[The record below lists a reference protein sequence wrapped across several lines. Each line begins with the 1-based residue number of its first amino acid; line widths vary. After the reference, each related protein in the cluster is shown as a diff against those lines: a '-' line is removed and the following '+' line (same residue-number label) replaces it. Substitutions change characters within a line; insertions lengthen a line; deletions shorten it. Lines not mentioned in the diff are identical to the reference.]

1 MILFKTVRWQNML
14 STGNQF
20 TEVALDRSK
29 STLIVGENG
38 AGKSTILDALSFA
51 LYGKPFR
58 NINKPQLVNS
68 MTQKKLVV
76 ECEFMVGSKHFCVKR
91 GIKPQIFEIYQN
103 GEMINQN
110 SSARDYQEYLEKS
123 ILKLSFKSFGQ
134 IVILGSA
141 NYLPFMQLPA
151 HARREVIEDLL
162 DIQIFTTMNN
172 LLKEKIT
179 TNKSAITDTD
189 YQINLIENKV
199 EMTLKH
205 INSLKTNND
214 HLIRQ
219 KDEMIKE
226 IDTLVCQAEHDIAVQ
241 NGILDI
247 HSAKIADAEKVA
259 NKKSKL
265 VELESQLE
273 SKVRTLKK
281 EIRFYHDN
289 DSCPTCRQGIDHDF
303 KNETVTDRQSK
314 EQEITDALVKIE
326 DEITTINTRI
336 TEITAINKEITAIN
350 TKITE
355 LNSDIRSWNS
365 SICTLEQEIKNLKK
379 NTTVID
385 ESNEDLSVL
394 NSQLSVQQKHKEEL
408 ANERSVIEVAGVL
421 LKDSGIK
428 TRIIKQYV
436 PIMNKLINKYLAAM
450 DFFVQ
455 FELDENF
462 NEKIKSRFRDEFSY
476 ASFSEGEKSR
486 LDLALMF
493 TWRAIAKLRNSA
505 STNLL
510 ILDEVFDSSLD
521 TSGNDN
527 LMDILSNITDGN
539 IFVISHKGDQLYDKF
554 HSVIKFEKHSNFSVI
569 KQEKQEKV

>member
-1 MILFKTVRWQNML
+1 MILFKAIRWQNML

-58 NINKPQLVNS
+58 NINKPQLLNS
-68 MTQKKLVV
+68 MTQKNLVV
-76 ECEFMVGSKHFCVKR
+76 ECEFMVGSKHFRVKR

-103 GEMINQN
+103 GEMMNQN

-151 HARREVIEDLL
+151 HSRREVIEDLL

-172 LLKEKIT
+172 LLKEKILA
-179 TNKSAITDTD
+179 NKSAITDTD
-189 YQINLIENKV
+189 YQIDLVENKI
-199 EMTLKH
+199 ELTLKH
-205 INSLKTNND
+205 INSLKINND

-219 KDEMIKE
+219 KEEMIE
-226 IDTLVCQAEHDIAVQ
+226 EVNGLVCQAERDIAVQ
-241 NGILDI
+241 SGYLAVK
-247 HSAKIADAEKVA
+247 SAKVADSEKVS
-259 NKKSKL
+259 SKRTKL
-265 VELESQLE
+265 IELESQLE
-273 SKVRTLKK
+273 TKIRSLKK
-281 EIRFYHDN
+281 EITFYHDN

-303 KNETVTDRQSK
+303 KDSVIDDRESK
-314 EQEITDALVKIE
+314 QQEVTDALAKIE
-326 DEITTINTRI
+326 EEINTINQRVN
-336 TEITAINKEITAIN
+336 EIAEVNKEITVIN

-355 LNSDIRSWNS
+355 LNSDIRSWNN
-365 SICTLEQEIKNLKK
+365 SIRTLEAEIDNLEK
-379 NTTVID
+379 NTTIID

-394 NSQLSVQQKHKEEL
+394 NKQLGVQQKYKEEL
-408 ANERSVIEVAGVL
+408 ANERQVIEVAGVL

-428 TRIIKQYV
+428 TKIIKQYV

-476 ASFSEGEKSR
+476 ASFSEGEKMR
-486 LDLALMF
+486 IDLALMF

-510 ILDEVFDSSLD
+510 IMDEVFDSSLD
-521 TSGNDN
+521 VGGTEEF
-527 LMDILSNITDGN
+527 LKILEGLTGDTNTFI
-539 IFVISHKGDQLYDKF
+539 ISHKGDQLYDKF
-554 HSVIKFEKHSNFSVI
+554 HSVIKFEKHANFSRI
-569 KQEKQEKV
+569 AA

>member
-1 MILFKTVRWQNML
+1 MILFKAIRWQNML

-58 NINKPQLVNS
+58 NINKPQLLNS
-68 MTQKKLVV
+68 MTQKNLVV
-76 ECEFMVGSKHFCVKR
+76 ECEFMVGSKHFRVKR

-179 TNKSAITDTD
+179 TNKAAITDTD
-189 YQINLIENKV
+189 YQINLIENKI
-199 EMTLKH
+199 ELTQKH
-205 INSLKTNND
+205 IDSLKTNND
-214 HLIRQ
+214 HLIKQ
-219 KDEMIKE
+219 KQELIDELMGE
-226 IDTLVCQAEHDIAVQ
+226 ILLTEMALTRENNKLKDM
-241 NGILDI
+241 LDQI
-247 HSAKIADAEKVA
+247 TDADKV
-259 NKKSKL
+259 NSKRTKL
-265 VELESQLE
+265 IELESQLE
-273 SKVRTLKK
+273 TKIRSLKK
-281 EIRFYHDN
+281 EITFYHDN

-303 KNETVTDRQSK
+303 KNETISERETKQNEVS
-314 EQEITDALVKIE
+314 DALAKIE
-326 DEITTINTRI
+326 EEINAINERVNQI
-336 TEITAINKEITAIN
+336 SEINKEITAIN
-350 TKITE
+350 TKISE
-355 LNSDIRSWNS
+355 LNSDIRSWNN
-365 SICTLEQEIKNLKK
+365 SIRTIQTEIDGLEK
-379 NTTVID
+379 NTGVID
-385 ESNEDLSVL
+385 ESKEDLNVL
-394 NSQLSVQQKHKEEL
+394 NSHLTVQQKYKEEL

-476 ASFSEGEKSR
+476 ASFSEGEKMR
-486 LDLALMF
+486 IDLALMF

-510 ILDEVFDSSLD
+510 IMDEVFDSSLD
-521 TSGNDN
+521 VGGTEEF
-527 LMDILSNITDGN
+527 LKILEGLTGDTNTFI
-539 IFVISHKGDQLYDKF
+539 ISHKGDQLYDKF
-554 HSVIKFEKHSNFSVI
+554 HSVIKFEKHANFSRI
-569 KQEKQEKV
+569 AA

>member
-1 MILFKTVRWQNML
+1 MILFKAIRWQNML

-58 NINKPQLVNS
+58 NINKPQLLNS
-68 MTQKKLVV
+68 MTQKNLVV
-76 ECEFMVGSKHFCVKR
+76 ECEFMVGSKHFRVKR
-91 GIKPQIFEIYQN
+91 GIKPAIFEIYQN

-151 HARREVIEDLL
+151 HSRREVIEDLL

-172 LLKEKIT
+172 ILKEKMA
-179 TNKSAITDTD
+179 TNKAAITDVD
-189 YQINLIENKV
+189 YQINLIENKI
-199 EMTLKH
+199 ELTQKH
-205 INSLKTNND
+205 IDSLKTNND
-214 HLIRQ
+214 HLIKQ
-219 KDEMIKE
+219 KEELIEE
-226 IDTLVCQAEHDIAVQ
+226 ISSH
-241 NGILDI
+241 IL
-247 HSAKIADAEKVA
+247 IADMAIKTQNDLLQDKLTSVADGEKVA
-259 NKKSKL
+259 SKRSKL

-273 SKVRTLKK
+273 TKIRSLKK
-281 EIRFYHDN
+281 EVNFYHDN

-303 KNETVTDRQSK
+303 KNETITDRETKQ
-314 EQEITDALVKIE
+314 QEVTDALEKIE
-326 DEITTINTRI
+326 AEILVINDRVNQI
-336 TEITAINKEITAIN
+336 AEINKEITAIN

-355 LNSDIRSWNS
+355 FNSDIRSWNNN
-365 SICTLEQEIKNLKK
+365 IRILEQEIENLKK

-385 ESNEDLSVL
+385 SSKGDLTLL
-394 NSQLSVQQKHKEEL
+394 NNQLATQQKSKEDL
-408 ANERSVIEVAGVL
+408 ANERQVIEVAGVL
-421 LKDSGIK
+421 LKDTGIK

-476 ASFSEGEKSR
+476 ASFSEGEKMR
-486 LDLALMF
+486 IDLALMF

-510 ILDEVFDSSLD
+510 LMDEVFDSSLD
-521 TSGNDN
+521 VGGTEEF
-527 LMDILSNITDGN
+527 LKILEGLTGDTNTFI
-539 IFVISHKGDQLYDKF
+539 ISHKGDQLYDKF
-554 HSVIKFEKHSNFSVI
+554 HSVIKFEKHANFSRI
-569 KQEKQEKV
+569 AA

>member
-1 MILFKTVRWQNML
+1 ML

-20 TEVALDRSK
+20 TEVSLDRSK

-68 MTQKKLVV
+68 MTQKNLVV
-76 ECEFMVGSKHFCVKR
+76 ECEFMVGSKHFRVKR

-162 DIQIFTTMNN
+162 DIQIFTTMNS
-172 LLKEKIT
+172 LLKEKIL

-189 YQINLIENKV
+189 YQINLIENKI
-199 EMTLKH
+199 ELTQKH
-205 INSLKTNND
+205 IDSLKTNND
-214 HLIRQ
+214 HLIKQ
-219 KDEMIKE
+219 KQELIDELMGE
-226 IDTLVCQAEHDIAVQ
+226 ILLTEMALTRENNKLKDMQVLIVD
-241 NGILDI
+241 
-247 HSAKIADAEKVA
+247 ADKVNSKR
-259 NKKSKL
+259 NKL
-265 VELESQLE
+265 IELESQLE
-273 SKVRTLKK
+273 TKIRSLKK
-281 EIRFYHDN
+281 EISFYHDN

-303 KNETVTDRQSK
+303 KNETISERETKQNEV
-314 EQEITDALVKIE
+314 TDALAKIE
-326 DEITTINTRI
+326 TEINAINDRVNEIT
-336 TEITAINKEITAIN
+336 EINKEITAIN

-355 LNSDIRSWNS
+355 LNSDIRSWNV
-365 SICTLEQEIKNLKK
+365 SIRTLETEIDGLEK
-379 NTTVID
+379 NTGVID
-385 ESNEDLSVL
+385 ESKEDLNVL
-394 NSQLSVQQKHKEEL
+394 NSHLAVQQKYKEEL
-408 ANERSVIEVAGVL
+408 ANERQVIEVAGVL

-569 KQEKQEKV
+569 KQEKV

>member
-1 MILFKTVRWQNML
+1 MILFKAIRWQNML

-20 TEVALDRSK
+20 TEVTLDRSK

-58 NINKPQLVNS
+58 NINKPQLLNS
-68 MTQKKLVV
+68 MTQKNLVV
-76 ECEFMVGSKHFCVKR
+76 ECEFMVGSKHFRVKR
-91 GIKPQIFEIYQN
+91 GIKPAIFEIYQN

-151 HARREVIEDLL
+151 HSRREVIEDLL

-172 LLKEKIT
+172 LLKEKILA
-179 TNKSAITDTD
+179 NKSAITDTD
-189 YQINLIENKV
+189 YQIDLVENKI
-199 EMTLKH
+199 ELTLKH
-205 INSLKTNND
+205 INSLKINND

-219 KDEMIKE
+219 KEEMIE
-226 IDTLVCQAEHDIAVQ
+226 EVNGLVCQAERDIAIQSDYLAVK
-241 NGILDI
+241 
-247 HSAKIADAEKVA
+247 SAKVADSEKIS
-259 NKKSKL
+259 SKRTKL
-265 VELESQLE
+265 IELESQLE
-273 SKVRTLKK
+273 TKIRSLKK
-281 EIRFYHDN
+281 EITFYHDN

-303 KNETVTDRQSK
+303 KDSVIDDRESK
-314 EQEITDALVKIE
+314 QQEVTDALAKIE
-326 DEITTINTRI
+326 EEINTINQRVN
-336 TEITAINKEITAIN
+336 EIAEVNKEITVIN

-355 LNSDIRSWNS
+355 LNSDIRSWNN
-365 SICTLEQEIKNLKK
+365 SIRTLEAEIDNLEK
-379 NTTVID
+379 NTTIID

-394 NSQLSVQQKHKEEL
+394 NKQLGVQQKYKEEL
-408 ANERSVIEVAGVL
+408 TNERQVIEVAGVL

-428 TRIIKQYV
+428 TKIIKQYV

-476 ASFSEGEKSR
+476 ASFSEGEKMR
-486 LDLALMF
+486 IDLALMF

-510 ILDEVFDSSLD
+510 IMDEVFDSSLD
-521 TSGNDN
+521 VGGTEEF
-527 LMDILSNITDGN
+527 LKILEGLTGDTNTFI
-539 IFVISHKGDQLYDKF
+539 ISHKGDQLYDKF
-554 HSVIKFEKHSNFSVI
+554 HSVIKFEKHANFSRI
-569 KQEKQEKV
+569 AA

>member
-1 MILFKTVRWQNML
+1 ML
-14 STGNQF
+14 STGNQL

-58 NINKPQLVNS
+58 SINKPQLLNS
-68 MTQKKLVV
+68 MTQKNLIA
-76 ECEFMVGSKHFCVKR
+76 ECEFMVGSKHFRVKR

-151 HARREVIEDLL
+151 HSRREVIEDLL
-162 DIQIFTTMNN
+162 DIQIFTTMNT
-172 LLKEKIT
+172 LLKEKIGV
-179 TNKSAITDTD
+179 NKASITDAD
-189 YQINLIENKV
+189 YQINLIENKI
-199 EMTLKH
+199 ELTKKH
-205 INSLKTNND
+205 IDSLKTNND

-219 KDEMIKE
+219 KEELILE
-226 IDTLVCQAEHDIAVQ
+226 IDSKVCEAERTLTVY
-241 NGILDI
+241 NGTLTVK
-247 HSAKIADAEKVA
+247 SGLIADSEKV
-259 NKKSKL
+259 NSKRSKL
-265 VELESQLE
+265 IELESQLE
-273 SKVRTLKK
+273 TKIRNIKK
-281 EIRFYHDN
+281 EIGFYHDN
-289 DSCPTCRQGIDHDF
+289 DSCPTCRQGIQHDF
-303 KNETVTDRQSK
+303 KKETISDREAKQMEVS
-314 EQEITDALVKIE
+314 DALVKIE
-326 DEITTINTRI
+326 TEINNINDRVNQ
-336 TEITAINKEITAIN
+336 ITAINKEITAIN

-365 SICTLEQEIKNLKK
+365 SIRTLETEIEGLEK
-379 NTTVID
+379 NTVVID
-385 ESNEDLSVL
+385 ESKGDLNAL
-394 NSQLSVQQKHKEEL
+394 TSQLNVQQKHKEEL
-408 ANERSVIEVAGVL
+408 ANERSVIEVAGIL

-476 ASFSEGEKSR
+476 ASFSEGEKMR
-486 LDLALMF
+486 IDLALMF

-510 ILDEVFDSSLD
+510 IMDEVFDSSLD
-521 TSGNDN
+521 VGGTEEF
-527 LMDILSNITDGN
+527 LKILEGLTGDTNTFI
-539 IFVISHKGDQLYDKF
+539 ISHKGDQLYDKF
-554 HSVIKFEKHSNFSVI
+554 HSVIKFEKHANFSRI
-569 KQEKQEKV
+569 AA

>member
-1 MILFKTVRWQNML
+1 MILFKAIRWQNML

-20 TEVALDRSK
+20 TEVTLDRSK

-58 NINKPQLVNS
+58 NINKPQLLNS
-68 MTQKKLVV
+68 MTQKNLVV
-76 ECEFMVGSKHFCVKR
+76 ECEFMVGSKHFRVKR
-91 GIKPQIFEIYQN
+91 GIKPAVFEIYQN

-151 HARREVIEDLL
+151 HSRREVIEDLL

-172 LLKEKIT
+172 LLKEKIL
-179 TNKSAITDTD
+179 TNKTAITDTD
-189 YQINLIENKV
+189 YQINLIENKI
-199 EMTLKH
+199 ELTLKH
-205 INSLKTNND
+205 INSLKINND

-219 KDEMIKE
+219 KEEMIE
-226 IDTLVCQAEHDIAVQ
+226 EVNGLVCQAERDIAIQTGYLTVKT
-241 NGILDI
+241 GL
-247 HSAKIADAEKVA
+247 IADAEKVS
-259 NKKSKL
+259 SKRTKL
-265 VELESQLE
+265 IELESQLE
-273 SKVRTLKK
+273 TKIRSLKK
-281 EIRFYHDN
+281 EITFYHDN

-303 KNETVTDRQSK
+303 KDSVIDDRETKQ
-314 EQEITDALVKIE
+314 QEVTDALTKIE
-326 DEITTINTRI
+326 EEINTINQRVN
-336 TEITAINKEITAIN
+336 EIAEINKEITVIN

-355 LNSDIRSWNS
+355 LNSDIRSWNN
-365 SICTLEQEIKNLKK
+365 SIRTLEAEINNLEK
-379 NTTVID
+379 NTTIID
-385 ESNEDLSVL
+385 ASNEDLSVL
-394 NSQLSVQQKHKEEL
+394 NKQLGVQQKYKEEL
-408 ANERSVIEVAGVL
+408 ANERQVIEVAGVL

-428 TRIIKQYV
+428 TKIIKQYV

-476 ASFSEGEKSR
+476 ASFSEGEKMR
-486 LDLALMF
+486 IDLALMF

-510 ILDEVFDSSLD
+510 IMDEVFDSSLD
-521 TSGNDN
+521 VGGTEEF
-527 LMDILSNITDGN
+527 LKILEGLTAETNTFI
-539 IFVISHKGDQLYDKF
+539 ISHKGDQLFDKF
-554 HSVIKFEKHSNFSVI
+554 HSVIKFEKHANFSRI
-569 KQEKQEKV
+569 AA

>member
-1 MILFKTVRWQNML
+1 MILFKAIRWQNML

-58 NINKPQLVNS
+58 NINKPQLLNS
-68 MTQKKLVV
+68 MTQKNLVV
-76 ECEFMVGSKHFCVKR
+76 ECEFMVGSKHFRVKR
-91 GIKPQIFEIYQN
+91 GIKPAIFEIYQN

-110 SSARDYQEYLEKS
+110 SSARDYQEYLEKN

-151 HARREVIEDLL
+151 HSRREVIEDLL

-172 LLKEKIT
+172 LLKEKILA
-179 TNKSAITDTD
+179 NKSAITDTE
-189 YQINLIENKV
+189 YQIDLVENKI
-199 EMTLKH
+199 ELTLKH
-205 INSLKTNND
+205 INSLKINND

-219 KDEMIKE
+219 KEEMIE
-226 IDTLVCQAEHDIAVQ
+226 EVNGLVCQAERDIAIQSGYLAVK
-241 NGILDI
+241 
-247 HSAKIADAEKVA
+247 SAKVADSEKIS
-259 NKKSKL
+259 SKRTKL
-265 VELESQLE
+265 IELESQLE
-273 SKVRTLKK
+273 TKIRSLKK
-281 EIRFYHDN
+281 EITFYHDN

-303 KNETVTDRQSK
+303 KDSVINDRESK
-314 EQEITDALVKIE
+314 QQEVTDALAKIE
-326 DEITTINTRI
+326 EEINTINQRVN
-336 TEITAINKEITAIN
+336 EIAEVNKEITVIN

-355 LNSDIRSWNS
+355 LNSDIRSWNN
-365 SICTLEQEIKNLKK
+365 SIRTLEAEIDNLKK
-379 NTTVID
+379 NTTIID

-394 NSQLSVQQKHKEEL
+394 NKQLGVQQKYKEEL
-408 ANERSVIEVAGVL
+408 ANERQVIEVAGVL

-428 TRIIKQYV
+428 TKIIKQYV

-476 ASFSEGEKSR
+476 ASFSEGEKMR
-486 LDLALMF
+486 IDLALMF

-510 ILDEVFDSSLD
+510 IMDEVFDSSLD
-521 TSGNDN
+521 VGGTEEF
-527 LMDILSNITDGN
+527 LKILEGLTGDTNTFI
-539 IFVISHKGDQLYDKF
+539 ISHKGDQLYDKF
-554 HSVIKFEKHSNFSVI
+554 HSVIKFEKHANFSRI
-569 KQEKQEKV
+569 AA

>member
-1 MILFKTVRWQNML
+1 MILFKAIRWQNML

-58 NINKPQLVNS
+58 NINKPQLLNS
-68 MTQKKLVV
+68 MTQKNLVV
-76 ECEFMVGSKHFCVKR
+76 ECEFMVGSKHFRVKR
-91 GIKPQIFEIYQN
+91 GIKPAIFEIYQN

-151 HARREVIEDLL
+151 HSRREVIEDLL

-172 LLKEKIT
+172 ILKEKAAS
-179 TNKSAITDTD
+179 NKTAITDVD
-189 YQINLIENKV
+189 YQIDLIENKI
-199 EMTLKH
+199 ELTQKH

-214 HLIRQ
+214 HLIKQ
-219 KDEMIKE
+219 KEELIEE
-226 IDTLVCQAEHDIAVQ
+226 ISSH
-241 NGILDI
+241 IL
-247 HSAKIADAEKVA
+247 IADMAIKTQNDLLQDKLTSVADGEKVA
-259 NKKSKL
+259 SKRSKL

-273 SKVRTLKK
+273 TKIRSLKK
-281 EIRFYHDN
+281 EVSFYHDN

-303 KNETVTDRQSK
+303 KNETITDRETKQ
-314 EQEITDALVKIE
+314 QEVTDALEKIE
-326 DEITTINTRI
+326 AEILVINDRVNQI
-336 TEITAINKEITAIN
+336 AEINKEITAIN

-355 LNSDIRSWNS
+355 FNSDIRSWNNN
-365 SICTLEQEIKNLKK
+365 IRILEQEIENLKK

-385 ESNEDLSVL
+385 SSKGDLTLL
-394 NSQLSVQQKHKEEL
+394 NNQLATQQKSKEDL
-408 ANERSVIEVAGVL
+408 ANERQVIEVAGVL
-421 LKDSGIK
+421 LKDTGIK

-476 ASFSEGEKSR
+476 ASFSEGEKMR
-486 LDLALMF
+486 IDLALMF

-510 ILDEVFDSSLD
+510 LMDEVFDSSLD
-521 TSGNDN
+521 VGGTEEF
-527 LMDILSNITDGN
+527 LKILEGLTGDTNTFI
-539 IFVISHKGDQLYDKF
+539 ISHKGDQLYDKF
-554 HSVIKFEKHSNFSVI
+554 HSVIKFEKHANFSRI
-569 KQEKQEKV
+569 AA

>member
-1 MILFKTVRWQNML
+1 ML

-68 MTQKKLVV
+68 MTQKNLVV

-172 LLKEKIT
+172 LLKEKIA
-179 TNKSAITDTD
+179 TNKAAITEAD
-189 YQINLIENKV
+189 YQINLIDNKI
-199 EMTLKH
+199 ELTNKH
-205 INSLKTNND
+205 INSLKNNND
-214 HLIRQ
+214 HLIKQ
-219 KDEMIKE
+219 KQELIDELMGE
-226 IDTLVCQAEHDIAVQ
+226 ILLTEMALTRENNKLTEKSV
-241 NGILDI
+241 L
-247 HSAKIADAEKVA
+247 IADSEKV
-259 NKKSKL
+259 NSKRTKL
-265 VELESQLE
+265 IELESQLE
-273 SKVRTLKK
+273 TKIRSLKK
-281 EIRFYHDN
+281 EITFYHDN

-303 KNETVTDRQSK
+303 KNETIGEREVKQN
-314 EQEITDALVKIE
+314 EVTDALSKIE
-326 DEITTINTRI
+326 TEINAINDRVNEIT
-336 TEITAINKEITAIN
+336 EINKEITAIN
-350 TKITE
+350 TKISE
-355 LNSDIRSWNS
+355 LNSDIRSWNN
-365 SICTLEQEIKNLKK
+365 SIRTLEVEIDGLEK
-379 NTTVID
+379 NTTIID
-385 ESNEDLSVL
+385 ESKDDLGIL
-394 NSQLSVQQKHKEEL
+394 NSQLGIQQKHKEDL

-462 NEKIKSRFRDEFSY
+462 NETIRSRYRDDFSY
-476 ASFSEGEKSR
+476 ASFSEGEKMR
-486 LDLALMF
+486 IDLSLMF

-510 ILDEVFDSSLD
+510 IMDEVFDSSLD
-521 TSGNDN
+521 VGGTEEF
-527 LMDILSNITDGN
+527 LKILEGLTGDTNT
-539 IFVISHKGDQLYDKF
+539 FVISHKGDQLYDKF
-554 HSVIKFEKHSNFSVI
+554 HSVIKFEKHANFSRI
-569 KQEKQEKV
+569 AA

>member
-1 MILFKTVRWQNML
+1 MILFKAIRWQNML

-20 TEVALDRSK
+20 TEVTLDRSK

-58 NINKPQLVNS
+58 NINKPQLLNS
-68 MTQKKLVV
+68 MTQKNLVV
-76 ECEFMVGSKHFCVKR
+76 ECEFMVGSKHFRVKR
-91 GIKPQIFEIYQN
+91 GIKPAIFEIYQN

-110 SSARDYQEYLEKS
+110 SSSRDYQEYLEKS

-151 HARREVIEDLL
+151 HSRREVIEDLL

-172 LLKEKIT
+172 LLKEKILA
-179 TNKSAITDTD
+179 NKSAITDTD
-189 YQINLIENKV
+189 YQIDLIENKI
-199 EMTLKH
+199 ELTLKH

-219 KDEMIKE
+219 KEEMIE
-226 IDTLVCQAEHDIAVQ
+226 EVNGLVCQSERDIAIQ
-241 NGILDI
+241 SGYLDVA
-247 HSAKIADAEKVA
+247 SAKVADSEKVS
-259 NKKSKL
+259 SKRTKL
-265 VELESQLE
+265 IELESQLE
-273 SKVRTLKK
+273 TKIRSLKK
-281 EIRFYHDN
+281 EITFYNDN

-303 KNETVTDRQSK
+303 KDSVINDRESK
-314 EQEITDALVKIE
+314 QQEVTDALTKIE
-326 DEITTINTRI
+326 EEINTINQRINEIT
-336 TEITAINKEITAIN
+336 EVNKEITVIN

-355 LNSDIRSWNS
+355 LNSDIRSWNN
-365 SICTLEQEIKNLKK
+365 SIRTLEAEIDNLEK
-379 NTTVID
+379 NTTIID

-394 NSQLSVQQKHKEEL
+394 NKQLGVQQKYKEEL
-408 ANERSVIEVAGVL
+408 ANERQVIEVAGVL

-428 TRIIKQYV
+428 TKIIKQYV

-476 ASFSEGEKSR
+476 ASFSEGEKMR
-486 LDLALMF
+486 IDLALMF

-510 ILDEVFDSSLD
+510 IMDEVFDSSLD
-521 TSGNDN
+521 VGGTEEF
-527 LMDILSNITDGN
+527 LKILEGLTGDTNTFI
-539 IFVISHKGDQLYDKF
+539 ISHKGDQLYDKF
-554 HSVIKFEKHSNFSVI
+554 HSVIKFEKHANFSRI
-569 KQEKQEKV
+569 AA

>member
-1 MILFKTVRWQNML
+1 ML

-58 NINKPQLVNS
+58 NINKPQLLNS
-68 MTQKKLVV
+68 MTQKNLVV
-76 ECEFMVGSKHFCVKR
+76 ECEFMVGSKHFRVKR

-172 LLKEKIT
+172 LLKEKIA
-179 TNKSAITDTD
+179 TNKAAINEVGF
-189 YQINLIENKV
+189 QINLIENKI
-199 EMTLKH
+199 ELTNKH
-205 INSLKTNND
+205 IDSLKSNND
-214 HLIRQ
+214 HLIKQ
-219 KDEMIKE
+219 KQDLIRELSNCVTETAASITVANIKLMDKANL
-226 IDTLVCQAEHDIAVQ
+226 IVD
-241 NGILDI
+241 
-247 HSAKIADAEKVA
+247 SEKVI
-259 NKKSKL
+259 SKRTKL
-265 VELESQLE
+265 IELESQLE
-273 SKVRTLKK
+273 TKIRSLKK
-281 EIRFYHDN
+281 EITFYHDN

-303 KNETVTDRQSK
+303 KNETIGDRETKQN
-314 EQEITDALVKIE
+314 EITDALQKIE
-326 DEITTINTRI
+326 AEINAINDRVNEIT
-336 TEITAINKEITAIN
+336 EINKEITAIN

-355 LNSDIRSWNS
+355 LNSDIRSWDNS
-365 SICTLEQEIKNLKK
+365 IKTLQTEIDGLKK
-379 NTTVID
+379 NTTVIN
-385 ESNEDLSVL
+385 ESKDDLHVL
-394 NSQLSVQQKHKEEL
+394 NDQLAAQQKHKEEL

-476 ASFSEGEKSR
+476 ASFSEGEKMR
-486 LDLALMF
+486 IDLALMF

-510 ILDEVFDSSLD
+510 IMDEVFDSSLD
-521 TSGNDN
+521 VGGTEEF
-527 LMDILSNITDGN
+527 LKILEGLTGDTNTFI
-539 IFVISHKGDQLYDKF
+539 ISHKGDQLYDKF
-554 HSVIKFEKHSNFSVI
+554 HSVIKFEKHANFSRI
-569 KQEKQEKV
+569 AA

>member
-1 MILFKTVRWQNML
+1 ML

-68 MTQKKLVV
+68 MTQKNLIV

-91 GIKPQIFEIYQN
+91 GIKPQLFEIYQN

-162 DIQIFTTMNN
+162 DIKIFTTMNN
-172 LLKEKIT
+172 LLKEKIA
-179 TNKSAITDTD
+179 TNKAAITEAD
-189 YQINLIENKV
+189 YQINLIDNKI
-199 EMTLKH
+199 ELTNKH

-214 HLIRQ
+214 HLIKQ
-219 KDEMIKE
+219 KQELIDEVMGE
-226 IDTLVCQAEHDIAVQ
+226 ILLTEMVLTRENNNLKDM
-241 NGILDI
+241 LDQI
-247 HSAKIADAEKVA
+247 TDSDKV
-259 NKKSKL
+259 NSKRTKL
-265 VELESQLE
+265 IELESQLE
-273 SKVRTLKK
+273 SKIRSLKK
-281 EIRFYHDN
+281 EITFYHDN

-303 KNETVTDRQSK
+303 KNETISEREVKQD
-314 EQEITDALVKIE
+314 EVTDALSKIE
-326 DEITTINTRI
+326 TEINAINDRVNEIT
-336 TEITAINKEITAIN
+336 EINKEITAIN
-350 TKITE
+350 TKISE
-355 LNSDIRSWNS
+355 LNSDIRSWNA
-365 SICTLEQEIKNLKK
+365 SISTLQTEIDSLEK
-379 NTTVID
+379 NTVVID
-385 ESNEDLSVL
+385 ESKGDLDLLSG
-394 NSQLSVQQKHKEEL
+394 QLADQQKHKEEL

-462 NEKIKSRFRDEFSY
+462 NETIRSRYRDDFSY
-476 ASFSEGEKSR
+476 ASFSEGEKMR
-486 LDLALMF
+486 IDLSLMF

-510 ILDEVFDSSLD
+510 IMDEVFDSSLD
-521 TSGNDN
+521 VGGTEEF
-527 LMDILSNITDGN
+527 LKILEGLTGDTNT
-539 IFVISHKGDQLYDKF
+539 FVISHKGDQLYDKF
-554 HSVIKFEKHSNFSVI
+554 HSVIKFEKHANFSRI
-569 KQEKQEKV
+569 AA

>member
-1 MILFKTVRWQNML
+1 MILFKAIRWQNML

-58 NINKPQLVNS
+58 NINKPQLLNS
-68 MTQKKLVV
+68 MTQKNLVV
-76 ECEFMVGSKHFCVKR
+76 ECEFMVGSKHFRVKR

-172 LLKEKIT
+172 LLKEKIV
-179 TNKSAITDTD
+179 TNKAAITDTD
-189 YQINLIENKV
+189 YQINLIENKI
-199 EMTLKH
+199 ELTQKH
-205 INSLKTNND
+205 IDSLKTNND
-214 HLIRQ
+214 HLIKQ
-219 KDEMIKE
+219 KQELIDELMGEILLTEMALTRENNKLKE
-226 IDTLVCQAEHDIAVQ
+226 M
-241 NGILDI
+241 LDQI
-247 HSAKIADAEKVA
+247 TDAEKVNA
-259 NKKSKL
+259 KL
-265 VELESQLE
+265 TKLIELENQLE
-273 SKVRTLKK
+273 TKVRNLRK
-281 EIRFYHDN
+281 EINFYHDN

-303 KNETVTDRQSK
+303 KNETIDDRANK
-314 EQEITDALVKIE
+314 KQEVTDALVKIE
-326 DEITTINTRI
+326 DEILAINKRVN
-336 TEITAINKEITAIN
+336 EISEINKEITAIN

-355 LNSDIRSWNS
+355 LNFDIRSWNN
-365 SICTLEQEIKNLKK
+365 SIRALKTEIDSLEK
-379 NTTVID
+379 NTGVID
-385 ESNEDLSVL
+385 ESKEDLNVL
-394 NSQLSVQQKHKEEL
+394 NSHLAVQQKQKEDL

-476 ASFSEGEKSR
+476 ASFSEGEKMR
-486 LDLALMF
+486 IDLALMF

-510 ILDEVFDSSLD
+510 IMDEVFDSSLD
-521 TSGNDN
+521 VGGTEEF
-527 LMDILSNITDGN
+527 LKILEGLTGDTNTFI
-539 IFVISHKGDQLYDKF
+539 ISHKGDQLYDKF
-554 HSVIKFEKHSNFSVI
+554 HSVIKFEKHANFSRI
-569 KQEKQEKV
+569 AA

>member
-1 MILFKTVRWQNML
+1 MILFKAIRWQNML

-58 NINKPQLVNS
+58 NINKPQLLNS
-68 MTQKKLVV
+68 MTQKNLVV
-76 ECEFMVGSKHFCVKR
+76 ECEFMVGSKHFRVKR

-179 TNKSAITDTD
+179 TNKAAITDTD
-189 YQINLIENKV
+189 YQINLIENKI
-199 EMTLKH
+199 ELTQKH
-205 INSLKTNND
+205 IDSLKTNND
-214 HLIRQ
+214 HLIKQ
-219 KDEMIKE
+219 KQELIDELMGE
-226 IDTLVCQAEHDIAVQ
+226 ILLTEMALTRENNKLKDM
-241 NGILDI
+241 LDQI
-247 HSAKIADAEKVA
+247 TDADKV
-259 NKKSKL
+259 NSKRTKL
-265 VELESQLE
+265 IELESQLE
-273 SKVRTLKK
+273 TKIRSLKK
-281 EIRFYHDN
+281 EITFYHDN

-303 KNETVTDRQSK
+303 KNETISERETKQNEVS
-314 EQEITDALVKIE
+314 DALAKIE
-326 DEITTINTRI
+326 EEINAINERVNQI
-336 TEITAINKEITAIN
+336 SEINKEITAVN
-350 TKITE
+350 TKISE
-355 LNSDIRSWNS
+355 LNSDIRSWNN
-365 SICTLEQEIKNLKK
+365 SIRTLQTEIDGLEK
-379 NTTVID
+379 NTGVID
-385 ESNEDLSVL
+385 ESKEDLHVL
-394 NSQLSVQQKHKEEL
+394 NSHLTVQQKYKEEL

-476 ASFSEGEKSR
+476 ASFSEGEKMR
-486 LDLALMF
+486 IDLALMF

-510 ILDEVFDSSLD
+510 IMDEVFDSSLD
-521 TSGNDN
+521 VGGTEEF
-527 LMDILSNITDGN
+527 LKILEGLTGDTNTFI
-539 IFVISHKGDQLYDKF
+539 ISHKGDQLYDKF
-554 HSVIKFEKHSNFSVI
+554 HSVIKFEKHANFSRI
-569 KQEKQEKV
+569 AA

>member
-1 MILFKTVRWQNML
+1 MILFKAIRWQNML

-20 TEVALDRSK
+20 TEVTLDRSK

-58 NINKPQLVNS
+58 NINKPQLLNS
-68 MTQKKLVV
+68 MTQKNLVV
-76 ECEFMVGSKHFCVKR
+76 ECEFMVGSKHFRVKR
-91 GIKPQIFEIYQN
+91 GIKPAIFEIYQN

-110 SSARDYQEYLEKS
+110 SSARDYQEYLEKG

-151 HARREVIEDLL
+151 HSRREVIEDLL

-172 LLKEKIT
+172 LLKEKILA
-179 TNKSAITDTD
+179 NKSAITDTD
-189 YQINLIENKV
+189 YQIDLVENKI
-199 EMTLKH
+199 ELTLKH
-205 INSLKTNND
+205 INSLKINND

-219 KDEMIKE
+219 KEEMIE
-226 IDTLVCQAEHDIAVQ
+226 EVNGLICQAERDIAIQSGYLAVK
-241 NGILDI
+241 
-247 HSAKIADAEKVA
+247 SAKVADSEKIS
-259 NKKSKL
+259 SKRTKL
-265 VELESQLE
+265 IELESQLE
-273 SKVRTLKK
+273 TKIRSLKK
-281 EIRFYHDN
+281 EITFYHDN

-303 KNETVTDRQSK
+303 KDSVINDRESK
-314 EQEITDALVKIE
+314 QQEVTDALAKIE
-326 DEITTINTRI
+326 EEINTINQRVN
-336 TEITAINKEITAIN
+336 EIAEVNKEITVIN

-355 LNSDIRSWNS
+355 LNSDIRSWNN
-365 SICTLEQEIKNLKK
+365 SIRTLEAEIDNLEK
-379 NTTVID
+379 NTTIID

-394 NSQLSVQQKHKEEL
+394 NKQLGVQQKYKEEL
-408 ANERSVIEVAGVL
+408 ANERQVIEVAGVL

-428 TRIIKQYV
+428 TKIIKQYV

-476 ASFSEGEKSR
+476 ASFSEGEKMR
-486 LDLALMF
+486 IDLALMF

-510 ILDEVFDSSLD
+510 IMDEVFDSSLD
-521 TSGNDN
+521 VGGTEEF
-527 LMDILSNITDGN
+527 LKILEGLTGDTNTFI
-539 IFVISHKGDQLYDKF
+539 ISHKGDQLYDKF
-554 HSVIKFEKHSNFSVI
+554 HSVIKFEKHANFSRI
-569 KQEKQEKV
+569 AA

>member
-1 MILFKTVRWQNML
+1 MILFKAIRWQNML

-58 NINKPQLVNS
+58 NINKPQLLNS
-68 MTQKKLVV
+68 ITQKNLVV
-76 ECEFMVGSKHFCVKR
+76 ECEFMVGSKHFRVKR
-91 GIKPQIFEIYQN
+91 GIKPAVFEIYQN

-110 SSARDYQEYLEKS
+110 SSARDYQDYLEKN

-172 LLKEKIT
+172 ILKEKMA
-179 TNKSAITDTD
+179 TNKGAITEVD
-189 YQINLIENKV
+189 YQINLIENKI
-199 EMTLKH
+199 ELTQKH
-205 INSLKTNND
+205 IDSLKTNND
-214 HLIRQ
+214 HLIKQ
-219 KDEMIKE
+219 KQELIEE
-226 IDTLVCQAEHDIAVQ
+226 ISSH
-241 NGILDI
+241 IL
-247 HSAKIADAEKVA
+247 IADMAIKKQNALLEEKMVSVADSEKVA
-259 NKKSKL
+259 SKRSKL

-273 SKVRTLKK
+273 TKIRNLKK
-281 EIRFYHDN
+281 EVSFYHDN

-303 KNETVTDRQSK
+303 KNETITDRENKQ
-314 EQEITDALVKIE
+314 QEVTDALQKIE
-326 DEITTINTRI
+326 AEILAINERVNQIAT
-336 TEITAINKEITAIN
+336 INKEITAIN

-355 LNSDIRSWNS
+355 LNSDIRSWNNN
-365 SICTLEQEIKNLKK
+365 IRILEQEIENLKN

-385 ESNEDLSVL
+385 SSTTDLSLL
-394 NSQLSVQQKHKEEL
+394 NSQLVAQQKRKEDL
-408 ANERSVIEVAGVL
+408 ANERQVIEVAGVL
-421 LKDSGIK
+421 LKDTGIK

-476 ASFSEGEKSR
+476 ASFSEGEKMR
-486 LDLALMF
+486 IDLALMF

-510 ILDEVFDSSLD
+510 IMDEVFDSSLD
-521 TSGNDN
+521 VGGTEEF
-527 LMDILSNITDGN
+527 LKILEGLTGDTNTFI
-539 IFVISHKGDQLYDKF
+539 ISHKGDQLYDKF
-554 HSVIKFEKHSNFSVI
+554 HSVIKFEKHANFSRI
-569 KQEKQEKV
+569 AA

>member
-1 MILFKTVRWQNML
+1 MILFKAIRWQNML

-20 TEVALDRSK
+20 TEVSLDRSK

-58 NINKPQLVNS
+58 NINKPQLLNS
-68 MTQKKLVV
+68 MTQKNLVV
-76 ECEFMVGSKHFCVKR
+76 ECEFMVGSKHFRVKR

-151 HARREVIEDLL
+151 HSRREVIEDLL

-172 LLKEKIT
+172 LLKEKIL
-179 TNKSAITDTD
+179 TNKAAITDTD
-189 YQINLIENKV
+189 YQIDLIENKI
-199 EMTLKH
+199 ELTQKH
-205 INSLKTNND
+205 IDSLKTNND
-214 HLIRQ
+214 HLIKQ
-219 KDEMIKE
+219 KQELIDELMG
-226 IDTLVCQAEHDIAVQ
+226 Q
-241 NGILDI
+241 ILLTEMAITCENNKLTDMQVL
-247 HSAKIADAEKVA
+247 IADADKV
-259 NKKSKL
+259 NSKRAKL
-265 VELESQLE
+265 IELESQLE
-273 SKVRTLKK
+273 TKIRSLKK
-281 EIRFYHDN
+281 EITFYHDN

-303 KNETVTDRQSK
+303 KNETISERANK
-314 EQEITDALVKIE
+314 KQEVTDALVKIE
-326 DEITTINTRI
+326 DEILAINNRVN
-336 TEITAINKEITAIN
+336 EISEINKEITAIN

-365 SICTLEQEIKNLKK
+365 SIRTLETEIDGLEK
-379 NTTVID
+379 NTGVID
-385 ESNEDLSVL
+385 ASNEDLHVL
-394 NSQLSVQQKHKEEL
+394 NSHLTVQQKHKEEL
-408 ANERSVIEVAGVL
+408 ANERQVIEVAGVL

-476 ASFSEGEKSR
+476 ASFSEGEKMR
-486 LDLALMF
+486 IDLALMF

-510 ILDEVFDSSLD
+510 IMDEVFDSSLD
-521 TSGNDN
+521 VGGTEEF
-527 LMDILSNITDGN
+527 LKILEGLTGDTNTFI
-539 IFVISHKGDQLYDKF
+539 ISHKGDQLYDKF
-554 HSVIKFEKHSNFSVI
+554 HSVIKFEKHANFSRI
-569 KQEKQEKV
+569 AA

>member
-1 MILFKTVRWQNML
+1 ML

-68 MTQKKLVV
+68 MTQKNLVV

-172 LLKEKIT
+172 LLKEKIA
-179 TNKSAITDTD
+179 TNKASISEAD
-189 YQINLIENKV
+189 YQINLIENKI
-199 EMTLKH
+199 ELTNKH
-205 INSLKTNND
+205 INSLKTNNY
-214 HLIRQ
+214 HLIKQ
-219 KDEMIKE
+219 KQLLIDELMSE
-226 IDTLVCQAEHDIAVQ
+226 ILLTEMALTRENNKLKDM
-241 NGILDI
+241 LDQI
-247 HSAKIADAEKVA
+247 TDSEKV
-259 NKKSKL
+259 NSKRTKL
-265 VELESQLE
+265 IELENQLE
-273 SKVRTLKK
+273 SKIRTLKK
-281 EIRFYHDN
+281 EITFYHDN

-303 KNETVTDRQSK
+303 KNETISER
-314 EQEITDALVKIE
+314 EIKQNEVTDALSKIE
-326 DEITTINTRI
+326 TEINAINERVNQ
-336 TEITAINKEITAIN
+336 ITAINKEITAIN

-355 LNSDIRSWNS
+355 LNSDIRSWNN
-365 SICTLEQEIKNLKK
+365 SIKTLQTEIDGLEK
-379 NTTVID
+379 NTEVID
-385 ESNEDLSVL
+385 ESKGDLDLLS
-394 NSQLSVQQKHKEEL
+394 SQLVGQQKHKEEL
-408 ANERSVIEVAGVL
+408 ANERQVIEVAGVL

-462 NEKIKSRFRDEFSY
+462 NETIRSRYRDDFSY
-476 ASFSEGEKSR
+476 ASFSEGEKMR
-486 LDLALMF
+486 IDLSLMF

-510 ILDEVFDSSLD
+510 IMDEVFDSSLD
-521 TSGNDN
+521 VGGTEEF
-527 LMDILSNITDGN
+527 LKILEGLTGETNT
-539 IFVISHKGDQLYDKF
+539 FVISHKGDQLYDKF
-554 HSVIKFEKHSNFSVI
+554 HSVIKFEKHANFSRI
-569 KQEKQEKV
+569 AT

>member
-1 MILFKTVRWQNML
+1 MILFKTIRWQNML

-68 MTQKKLVV
+68 MTQKNLVV

-172 LLKEKIT
+172 LLKEKIA
-179 TNKSAITDTD
+179 TNKAAISEAD
-189 YQINLIENKV
+189 YQINLIDNKI
-199 EMTLKH
+199 ELTNKH
-205 INSLKTNND
+205 INSLKNNNN
-214 HLIRQ
+214 HLIKQ
-219 KDEMIKE
+219 KQELIQELSYCVSETEASITVAIIK
-226 IDTLVCQAEHDIAVQ
+226 IDGKSRL
-241 NGILDI
+241 
-247 HSAKIADAEKVA
+247 IADAEKV
-259 NKKSKL
+259 NSKRTKL
-265 VELESQLE
+265 IELESQLE
-273 SKVRTLKK
+273 TKIRGLKK
-281 EIRFYHDN
+281 EISFYHDN

-303 KNETVTDRQSK
+303 KNETISERETKQNEVNDALSKIEAEINAINDRVN
-314 EQEITDALVKIE
+314 EITE
-326 DEITTINTRI
+326 
-336 TEITAINKEITAIN
+336 INKEITAIN
-350 TKITE
+350 TKISE
-355 LNSDIRSWNS
+355 LNSDIRSWNN
-365 SICTLEQEIKNLKK
+365 SIRTLEVEIAGLEK
-379 NTTVID
+379 NTAVID
-385 ESNEDLSVL
+385 ESRDDLDVL
-394 NSQLSVQQKHKEEL
+394 NSQLGIQQKHKEDL

-462 NEKIKSRFRDEFSY
+462 NETIRSRYRDDFSY

-486 LDLALMF
+486 LDLSLMF

-521 TSGNDN
+521 SSGNDT
-527 LMDILSNITDGN
+527 LMEILSNITDGN
-539 IFVISHKGDQLYDKF
+539 VFVISHKGDQLYDKF
-554 HSVIKFEKHSNFSVI
+554 HSVIKFEKHKNFSII
-569 KQEKQEKV
+569 KHEKV

>member
-1 MILFKTVRWQNML
+1 MILFKTIRWQNML

-68 MTQKKLVV
+68 MTQKNLVV

-172 LLKEKIT
+172 LLKEKIA
-179 TNKSAITDTD
+179 TNKAAISDAD
-189 YQINLIENKV
+189 YQINLIDNKI
-199 EMTLKH
+199 ELTNKH

-214 HLIRQ
+214 HLIKQ
-219 KDEMIKE
+219 KQELIDELMGE
-226 IDTLVCQAEHDIAVQ
+226 ILLTEMALTRE
-241 NGILDI
+241 NNNLDGRL
-247 HSAKIADAEKVA
+247 SLIADSDKV
-259 NKKSKL
+259 NSKRTKL
-265 VELESQLE
+265 IELESQLE
-273 SKVRTLKK
+273 TKIRSLKK
-281 EIRFYHDN
+281 EITFYHDN

-303 KNETVTDRQSK
+303 KNETISEREVKQN
-314 EQEITDALVKIE
+314 EVTDALSKIE
-326 DEITTINTRI
+326 TEINAINDRVNEIT
-336 TEITAINKEITAIN
+336 EINKEITAIN
-350 TKITE
+350 TKISE
-355 LNSDIRSWNS
+355 LNSDIRSWNN
-365 SICTLEQEIKNLKK
+365 SIRTIQTEIDGLEK
-379 NTTVID
+379 NTAIID
-385 ESNEDLSVL
+385 ESRDDLDLL
-394 NSQLSVQQKHKEEL
+394 NSQLGIQQKHKEDL

-462 NEKIKSRFRDEFSY
+462 NETIRSRYRDDFSY
-476 ASFSEGEKSR
+476 ASFSEGEKMR
-486 LDLALMF
+486 IDLSLMF

-510 ILDEVFDSSLD
+510 IMDEVFDSSLD
-521 TSGNDN
+521 VGGTEEF
-527 LMDILSNITDGN
+527 LKILEGLTGDTNT
-539 IFVISHKGDQLYDKF
+539 FVISHKGDQLYDKF
-554 HSVIKFEKHSNFSVI
+554 HSVVKFEKHANFSRI
-569 KQEKQEKV
+569 AA

>member
-1 MILFKTVRWQNML
+1 MILFKTIRWQNML

-20 TEVALDRSK
+20 TEIQLDRSK

-58 NINKPQLVNS
+58 NINKPQLLNS
-68 MTQKKLVV
+68 MTQKNLVV

-91 GIKPQIFEIYQN
+91 GIKPAVFEIYQN

-151 HARREVIEDLL
+151 HSRREVIEDLL

-172 LLKEKIT
+172 ILKEKAA
-179 TNKSAITDTD
+179 TNKGAITEVD
-189 YQINLIENKV
+189 YQINLIDNKI
-199 EMTLKH
+199 ELTQKH
-205 INSLKTNND
+205 IDSLKTNND
-214 HLIRQ
+214 HLIKQ
-219 KDEMIKE
+219 KQELIDEISSQILVADMAIKTQSGLLQ
-226 IDTLVCQAEHDIAVQ
+226 DKLTTV
-241 NGILDI
+241 
-247 HSAKIADAEKVA
+247 ADAEKVA
-259 NKKSKL
+259 SKKSKL
-265 VELESQLE
+265 IELESQLE
-273 SKVRTLKK
+273 TKIRNLKK
-281 EIRFYHDN
+281 EINFYHDN

-303 KNETVTDRQSK
+303 KNETIGDREGK
-314 EQEITDALVKIE
+314 QEEVKDALQKIE
-326 DEITTINTRI
+326 
-336 TEITAINKEITAIN
+336 TEIVAINERVNQIAEINKEITAIN

-355 LNSDIRSWNS
+355 LNSDIRSWTNS
-365 SICTLEQEIKNLKK
+365 IRTLELEIDGLEK

-385 ESNEDLSVL
+385 TSRGDLDLL
-394 NSQLSVQQKHKEEL
+394 NGQLDAQQKRKEDL
-408 ANERSVIEVAGVL
+408 ANERQVIEVAGVL
-421 LKDSGIK
+421 LKDTGIK

-476 ASFSEGEKSR
+476 ASFSEGEKMR
-486 LDLALMF
+486 IDLALMF

-510 ILDEVFDSSLD
+510 LMDEVFDSSLD
-521 TSGNDN
+521 VGGTEEF
-527 LMDILSNITDGN
+527 LKILEGLTGDTNTFI
-539 IFVISHKGDQLYDKF
+539 ISHKGDQLYDKF
-554 HSVIKFEKHSNFSVI
+554 HSVIKFEKHANFSRI
-569 KQEKQEKV
+569 AA

>member
-1 MILFKTVRWQNML
+1 
-14 STGNQF
+14 
-20 TEVALDRSK
+20 
-29 STLIVGENG
+29 
-38 AGKSTILDALSFA
+38 
-51 LYGKPFR
+51 
-58 NINKPQLVNS
+58 
-68 MTQKKLVV
+68 MTQKNLVV
-76 ECEFMVGSKHFCVKR
+76 ECEFMVGSKHFRVKR
-91 GIKPQIFEIYQN
+91 GIKPAIFEIYQN

-151 HARREVIEDLL
+151 HSRREVIEDLL

-172 LLKEKIT
+172 LLKEKILA
-179 TNKSAITDTD
+179 NKSAITDTD
-189 YQINLIENKV
+189 YQIDLIENKI
-199 EMTLKH
+199 ELTLKH

-219 KDEMIKE
+219 KEEMIE
-226 IDTLVCQAEHDIAVQ
+226 EVNGLVCQAERDIAIQ
-241 NGILDI
+241 SGYLDVA
-247 HSAKIADAEKVA
+247 SAKVADSEKVS
-259 NKKSKL
+259 SKRTKL
-265 VELESQLE
+265 IELESQLE
-273 SKVRTLKK
+273 TKIRSLKK
-281 EIRFYHDN
+281 EITFYHDN

-303 KNETVTDRQSK
+303 KDSVINDRESK
-314 EQEITDALVKIE
+314 QQEVTDALTKIE
-326 DEITTINTRI
+326 EEINTINQRINEIT
-336 TEITAINKEITAIN
+336 EVNKEITVIN

-355 LNSDIRSWNS
+355 LNSDIRSWNN
-365 SICTLEQEIKNLKK
+365 SIRTLEAEIDNLEK
-379 NTTVID
+379 NTTIID

-394 NSQLSVQQKHKEEL
+394 NKQLGVQQKYKEEL
-408 ANERSVIEVAGVL
+408 ANERQVIEVAGVL

-428 TRIIKQYV
+428 TKIIKQYV

-476 ASFSEGEKSR
+476 ASFSEGEKMR
-486 LDLALMF
+486 IDLALMF

-510 ILDEVFDSSLD
+510 IMDEVFDSSLD
-521 TSGNDN
+521 VGGTEEF
-527 LMDILSNITDGN
+527 LKILEGLTGDTNTFI
-539 IFVISHKGDQLYDKF
+539 ISHKGDQLYDKF
-554 HSVIKFEKHSNFSVI
+554 HSVIKFEKHANFSRI
-569 KQEKQEKV
+569 AA

>member
-1 MILFKTVRWQNML
+1 ML

-68 MTQKKLVV
+68 MTQKNLVV

-172 LLKEKIT
+172 LLKEKIA
-179 TNKSAITDTD
+179 TNKAAITEAD
-189 YQINLIENKV
+189 YQINLIENKI
-199 EMTLKH
+199 ELTNKH
-205 INSLKTNND
+205 INSLKNNND
-214 HLIRQ
+214 HLIKQ
-219 KDEMIKE
+219 KQELIE
-226 IDTLVCQAEHDIAVQ
+226 ELSACISRTTADIISQ
-241 NGILDI
+241 NIMLDNR
-247 HSAKIADAEKVA
+247 SSDIADAEKV
-259 NKKSKL
+259 NSKRTKL
-265 VELESQLE
+265 IELESQLE
-273 SKVRTLKK
+273 TKIRALKK
-281 EIRFYHDN
+281 EITFYHDN

-303 KNETVTDRQSK
+303 KNETISERETKQNEVNDALSK
-314 EQEITDALVKIE
+314 IEVEITA
-326 DEITTINTRI
+326 INNRVN
-336 TEITAINKEITAIN
+336 EITAINKEITAIN
-350 TKITE
+350 TKISE
-355 LNSDIRSWNS
+355 LNIDIRMWNN
-365 SICTLEQEIKNLKK
+365 SISALQTEIESLKK
-379 NTTVID
+379 NTTIID
-385 ESNEDLSVL
+385 ESKDDLGIL
-394 NSQLSVQQKHKEEL
+394 NSQLGIQQKHKEDL

-462 NEKIKSRFRDEFSY
+462 NETIRSRYRDDFSY
-476 ASFSEGEKSR
+476 ASFSEGEKMR
-486 LDLALMF
+486 IDLSLMF

-510 ILDEVFDSSLD
+510 IMDEVFDSSLD
-521 TSGNDN
+521 VGGTEEF
-527 LMDILSNITDGN
+527 LKILEGLTGDTNT
-539 IFVISHKGDQLYDKF
+539 FVISHKGDQLYDKF
-554 HSVIKFEKHSNFSVI
+554 HSVIKFEKHANFSRI
-569 KQEKQEKV
+569 AA

>member
-1 MILFKTVRWQNML
+1 MILFKAIRWQNML

-20 TEVALDRSK
+20 TEVKLDRSK

-58 NINKPQLVNS
+58 NINKPQLLNS
-68 MTQKKLVV
+68 MTQKNLVV
-76 ECEFMVGSKHFCVKR
+76 ECEFMVGSKHFRVKR

-103 GEMINQN
+103 GEMMNQN

-151 HARREVIEDLL
+151 HSRREVIEDLL

-179 TNKSAITDTD
+179 TNRSAITDTD
-189 YQINLIENKV
+189 YQINLIENKI
-199 EMTLKH
+199 ELTLKH
-205 INSLKTNND
+205 INSLKINND

-219 KDEMIKE
+219 KEEMIE
-226 IDTLVCQAEHDIAVQ
+226 EVNGMVCQAERDIAVQ
-241 NGILDI
+241 AGYLTVLT
-247 HSAKIADAEKVA
+247 AKVSDSDKVTS
-259 NKKSKL
+259 KKSKL

-303 KNETVTDRQSK
+303 KNETIEDRQTK
-314 EQEITDALVKIE
+314 EQEVSDALVKIE
-326 DEITTINTRI
+326 NEITTINARIAEI
-336 TEITAINKEITAIN
+336 TEINSKITVHN

-355 LNSDIRSWNS
+355 LNSDIRSWNN
-365 SICTLEQEIKNLKK
+365 SIRTLEAEINNLQK
-379 NTTVID
+379 NTTIID
-385 ESNEDLSVL
+385 ASNEDLSVL
-394 NSQLSVQQKHKEEL
+394 NKQLSVQQKYKEEL
-408 ANERSVIEVAGVL
+408 ANERQVIEVAGVL

-428 TRIIKQYV
+428 TKIIKQYV

-476 ASFSEGEKSR
+476 ASFSEGEKMR
-486 LDLALMF
+486 IDLALMF

-510 ILDEVFDSSLD
+510 IMDEVFDSSLD
-521 TSGNDN
+521 VGGTEEF
-527 LMDILSNITDGN
+527 LKILEGLTAETNTFI
-539 IFVISHKGDQLYDKF
+539 ISHKGDQLFDKF
-554 HSVIKFEKHSNFSVI
+554 HSVIKFEKHANFSRI
-569 KQEKQEKV
+569 AA